1 MLFQNL
7 IEKVDILSEFYVIS
21 FKSGVIH
28 SKLTSENFKNISTDL
43 KVQFIEKILSNN
55 FKKIYIRMYFKNE
68 KDTNRLVN
76 NMIIF
81 EISLIK
87 KNGRLNIKSIN
98 SLLYLENDKFAKYL
112 KQFFND
118 NECECNIYTIETDIK
133 KINKLN
139 NRTYIK
145 IKSDIKLLN
154 NLHEFFTFNNMTNIN
169 VINNC
174 YKDKIKFELELEYTF
189 LENIIKNKKI
199 MIGFDNYTKV
209 MANIQNEIRNYD
221 LSIRKK
227 YKSNLFKSLKNNEF
241 VFFLTEFEIKNNK
254 DILKILKEFEKLLN
268 IKTNEEKLE
277 ICKKLVLLKQPLFKQ
292 NYFDLIEKIDNL
304 NLLLKHQ
311 ITNMDVSIIRISA
324 YDRAISDLRQKFR
337 HIENSQH
344 TTTSYGCYYLKFK
357 ISKLYIYV
365 NLTLVDISKFEK
377 IQNHE
382 IIFSLLKK
390 ILSNTIITDELEKD
404 FFEQN

>member
-1 MLFQNL
+1 
-7 IEKVDILSEFYVIS
+7 
-21 FKSGVIH
+21 
-28 SKLTSENFKNISTDL
+28 
-43 KVQFIEKILSNN
+43 
-55 FKKIYIRMYFKNE
+55 MYFKNE

-209 MANIQNEIRNYD
+209 MTNIQNEIHNYN

-390 ILSNTIITDELEKD
+390 ILSNTIITDELEKN